1 MGFPVSP
8 VLPRALVRAAT
19 ATTLASALLL
29 SGCGAEDPSDA
40 AAPDETTVP
49 ADDPGA
55 DGEAADAAAPS
66 ANLTDGCVEDVPEG
80 VDLFPEKVT
89 FEHASGVVV
98 TYHDTYKVVEVG
110 VPYAEEGTPPFTVV
124 LLQCGADAPEL
135 TGDLADAQVV
145 EVPTGEIISMTTV
158 NLPHL
163 AALDAVDHLAGVG
176 TAAFVTTPEVVA
188 AIEER
193 GLADHADADGVPDRE
208 RIVGASPD
216 LLVLDAFGAT
226 LLDDVRTFAE
236 AGVPTVLNADFDEA
250 TPLGRAE
257 WIKYTALFLNREAA
271 ATEVF
276 ADIEAGYA
284 ETAALAEGVEDRPR
298 VLLEQPF
305 EGTWYVP
312 AGGSFVPQLVADAG
326 GDYVFADEPGS
337 ASVSVDLEAVLA
349 RGGDADVWIGAG
361 TAGGTLEDL
370 AAVDGRFR
378 EFRAFQEGAVWAV
391 ASTPAGG
398 YPLYEEGAAR
408 PDLVLRDLTAILH
421 PELVEGHEVRFYVR
435 LGEAG

>member
-1 MGFPVSP
+1 MGFPVSTWF
-8 VLPRALVRAAT
+8 PRALARNAT

-29 SGCGAEDPSDA
+29 SGCGTEAPSDA
-40 AAPDETTVP
+40 SAPDET
-49 ADDPGA
+49 
-55 DGEAADAAAPS
+55 AAPTDDAPTDEATDGGAPT
-66 ANLTDGCVEDVPEG
+66 ANLTDGCVEDVAEG
-80 VDLFPEKVT
+80 TDLFPEKVS
-89 FEHASGVVV
+89 FEHASGVEV
-98 TYHDTYKVVEVG
+98 TYHDTYKVVEVA
-110 VPYAEEGTPPFTVV
+110 VPYAEQGTPPFTVV

-163 AALDAVDHLAGVG
+163 VALDAVDHLAGVG
-176 TAAFVTTPEVVA
+176 TAAFVTTPEVVT

-193 GLADHADADGVPDRE
+193 ELADHADADGVPDRE

-226 LLDDVRTFAE
+226 LLDDVRAFAE

-257 WIKYTALFLNREAA
+257 WVKYTALFLNREAA

-284 ETAALAEGVEDRPR
+284 ETAALTEDVEDRPR

-378 EFRAFQEGAVWAV
+378 EFRAFQQGAVWAV

-421 PELVEGHEVRFYVR
+421 PELVEGHEVRFYAR